1 MVVSEKKTK
10 DFLGKVKVLSSV
22 ELIEVV
28 VGLHEILDAQAPP
41 NLAFLSNGS
50 IGRHGQSARCINA

>member
-1 MVVSEKKTK
+1 MTK
-10 DFLGKVKVLSSV
+10 AFLGKVKVLSSV